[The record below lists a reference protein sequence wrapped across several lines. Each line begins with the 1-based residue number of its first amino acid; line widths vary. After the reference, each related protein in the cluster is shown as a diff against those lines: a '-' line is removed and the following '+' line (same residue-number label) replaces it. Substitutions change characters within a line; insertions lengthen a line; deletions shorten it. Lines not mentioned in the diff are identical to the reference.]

1 MERNLVTASWVPA
14 SAFRLTAFASSA
26 QVPGLG
32 LLPGCAEVGRDGP
45 FTLQF
50 RHSLRVAEALGSAA
64 GELPGEAGCVPGPHR
79 RPSLQPTGVDP
90 SPTLHHRQGDTH
102 SWLSFATD
110 LQALVTSSNLNDCP
124 RNLTAG
130 LTTVRPPTCR
140 KLCSWE
146 PCDVKGLERHSVLW
160 DPLTDGPGIR
170 RKKEDE
176 DLTTS
181 RKESPS
187 TDYLQIKEQDPYWPV

>member
-1 MERNLVTASWVPA
+1 MGSGISFQVDGFCELSPSPRSG
-14 SAFRLTAFASSA
+14 SAPRMCRGWPRRTVYSTIPTLSQSCRS
-26 QVPGLG
+26 LG
-32 LLPGCAEVGRDGP
+32 LRRRRAARGGR
-45 FTLQF
+45 
-50 RHSLRVAEALGSAA
+50 LRGRSA
-64 GELPGEAGCVPGPHR
+64 
-79 RPSLQPTGVDP
+79 QPTGVDP

-146 PCDVKGLERHSVLW
+146 PRDVKVLERHSVLW